1 LLRVHNC
8 RWLSPSTTR
17 RPLIKLRVEHDR
29 KADAVYVHLSD
40 KPYAYGEN
48 LDDARRID
56 YAEDG
61 TPRGI
66 ELLYVSQGV
75 DLADLPQADELSD
88 ALREHDI
95 RELA

>member
-1 LLRVHNC
+1 M
-8 RWLSPSTTR
+8 
-17 RPLIKLRVEHDR
+17 KLRVQYDR
-29 KADAVYVHLSD
+29 KADAVYAHLSD
-40 KPYAYGEN
+40 KPYGYGEN

-75 DLADLPQADELSD
+75 DLSKLPHADELAE
-88 ALREHDI
+88 ALSLRFNP
-95 RELA
+95 R